1 MRVDRNG
8 SILSI
13 LFITL
18 SEEGDLAL
26 MERVLE
32 GRLRLTDTPGMLNDG
47 RIVLLLPDT
56 PEEGAWKV
64 AADISE
70 VYPPGPHRPQCDVI
84 VYPDVRTKRIKE
96 VSDSSHSLGVAPS
109 GTDAALLFCQ
119 PLPRWKRFLDIIG
132 SITCLIAMAPTM
144 ALAAIA
150 IKLTS
155 PGPIL
160 FSQEREGLGGK
171 RFRIWKMRT
180 MIDGADELKHT
191 LSLPSHQD
199 GPAFKMKT
207 DPRTTPVGRILRWT
221 SIDELPQFW
230 NVLKGDMSLV
240 GPRPLPTSESQ
251 ACANWQ
257 RRRLSVPPGMTCTWQ
272 VFARG
277 NVSFDEWM
285 RMDLQYSRQ
294 VSLWGDI
301 KLAMLT
307 LPSLLLHKGIR

>member
-1 MRVDRNG
+1 MQFKFSFQRRYRSKFSNYSHNSNRLLLPEEELRFAAECERMRVDRNG

-109 GTDAALLFCQ
+109 GTDAAPSFASHF
-119 PLPRWKRFLDIIG
+119 PGGNAFWI
-132 SITCLIAMAPTM
+132 S
-144 ALAAIA
+144 LAA
-150 IKLTS
+150 L
-155 PGPIL
+155 
-160 FSQEREGLGGK
+160 
-171 RFRIWKMRT
+171 
-180 MIDGADELKHT
+180 
-191 LSLPSHQD
+191 
-199 GPAFKMKT
+199 
-207 DPRTTPVGRILRWT
+207 
-221 SIDELPQFW
+221 
-230 NVLKGDMSLV
+230 
-240 GPRPLPTSESQ
+240 
-251 ACANWQ
+251 
-257 RRRLSVPPGMTCTWQ
+257 
-272 VFARG
+272 
-277 NVSFDEWM
+277 
-285 RMDLQYSRQ
+285 
-294 VSLWGDI
+294 
-301 KLAMLT
+301 LA
-307 LPSLLLHKGIR
+307 